1 MLAIKI
7 TTDGG
12 IKPVTLSEDDQCRS
26 IWKELDGYFEIVRIG
41 GNAALLVDDEGI
53 LKGKPG
59 NLVADRIANRVG
71 LVGDALL
78 VGLCMTPEG
87 EDFCNVPNW
96 CLNLLICD
104 SFTADDAVNL
114 IGKMV
119 ITDKKYPGKFERW

>member
-7 TTDGG
+7 TTEGG
-12 IKPVTLSEDDQCRS
+12 IKPVTLLEEDLCSS
-26 IWKELDGYFEIVRIG
+26 IWNELDGFFEIVRIG
-41 GNAALLVDDEGI
+41 GNAALLVDEEGI

-59 NLVADRIANRVG
+59 NLPADRIADRVG

-96 CLNLLICD
+96 CLNLLLCD
-104 SFTADDAVNL
+104 SFTAEDAVIL
-114 IGKMV
+114 ISKMV
-119 ITDKKYPGKFERW
+119 ITDKKYPGKGD